1 VTDPR
6 PKFRVPDADMIAKLG
21 LDVRAA
27 RITRK
32 QIAIGGGAILVLLI
46 LLMMIFGG
54 AKPQQY
60 ITAPLIEGPLSV
72 TVSATGTLAPR
83 DQVDVGSEVSGRID
97 ALYAD
102 FNDHVRK
109 GQTLA
114 RINTDQLRAQL
125 DQARAALAQAQ
136 ATLVQDRATVA
147 RYARL
152 RRSNAV
158 SPQELDSATGDYGR
172 AKAGVAAAAA
182 QVVQDE
188 TMLSKATIFSP
199 IDGVVLNRVVSVG
212 QTVVA
217 AMNTPVLYTLASDLS
232 QMELD
237 VDIDEADVGSV
248 RAGMPATFTVD
259 AYPNKQ
265 FDAKLTQVR
274 NAPQTV
280 QGVVTYKGILLVQN
294 PQLLL
299 KPGMTA
305 TATITAARLAN
316 TLQVPN
322 AALRFLPTDDIVKK
336 APPPS
341 TASNAGRVWTVSGRT
356 LKAHDL
362 KLGPTDGRHTQV
374 LHGDLVAG
382 DEVVTDTKMSQ
393 DAAK

>member
-1 VTDPR
+1 MTDPR

-32 QIAIGGGAILVLLI
+32 QIAFAGGGLLVLII
-46 LLMMIFGG
+46 LAMFIFGG
-54 AKPQQY
+54 GKPQQY
-60 ITAPLIEGPLSV
+60 VTAPVIEGPLSV

-83 DQVDVGSEVSGRID
+83 VQVDVGSQVSGRID

-109 GQTLA
+109 GQKLA
-114 RINTDQLRAQL
+114 QINTDPIIAQL
-125 DQARAALAQAQ
+125 NQARAALAQAQ
-136 ATLVQDRATVA
+136 ATLVQDRETVE
-147 RYARL
+147 RYMKL
-152 RRSNAV
+152 RKSNAV
-158 SPQELDSATGDYGR
+158 SPQQVDNAVGDYGR
-172 AKAGVAAAAA
+172 AKAGVAAATA
-182 QVVQDE
+182 QVAQDQ
-188 TMLSKATIFSP
+188 TTLSQAAIFSP
-199 IDGVVLNRVVSVG
+199 IDGVVLNRAVSVG

-217 AMNTPVLYTLASDLS
+217 AMTTPVLYTLASDLS

-265 FDAKLTQVR
+265 FDAKLIQVR

-305 TATITAARLAN
+305 TATITAARLSNA
-316 TLQVPN
+316 LQVPN
-322 AALRFLPTDDIVKK
+322 AALRFLPADDIVKK

-341 TASNAGRVWTVSGRT
+341 TAPNAGRVWTISGRT

-362 KLGPTDGRHTQV
+362 KLGPSDGRHTQM

-382 DEVVTDTKMSQ
+382 DEVVTDTKMPE

>member
-27 RITRK
+27 TITRK
-32 QIAIGGGAILVLLI
+32 QIAFAAGGLVVLIVLL
-46 LLMMIFGG
+46 LTIFGG
-54 AKPQQY
+54 GKPQQY
-60 ITAPLIEGPLSV
+60 VTAPLTQGPLSV

-83 DQVDVGSEVSGRID
+83 IQVDVGSEVTGRID

-102 FNDHVRK
+102 YNDHVHK

-114 RINTDQLRAQL
+114 KINTDQLKAQL
-125 DQARAALAQAQ
+125 DQARATLAQAQ
-136 ATLVQDRATVA
+136 ATLVQDRETMN

-152 RRSNAV
+152 RKSNAI
-158 SPQELDSATGDYGR
+158 SPQELDSAAGDYGR
-172 AKAGVAAAAA
+172 AKAGVALAAA
-182 QVVQDE
+182 QVAQDE
-188 TMLSKATIFSP
+188 TLLTKATIFAP
-199 IDGVVLNRVVSVG
+199 IDGVVLNRAVSVG
-212 QTVVA
+212 QTLVA
-217 AMNTPVLYTLASDLS
+217 AMTTPVLYTLASNLS

-259 AYPNKQ
+259 AYPNRN
-265 FDAKLTQVR
+265 FSAKLIQVR

-280 QGVVTYKGILLVQN
+280 QGVVTYKGVLLVQN

-305 TATITAARLAN
+305 TATITAARVAN
-316 TLQVPN
+316 ALQVPN
-322 AALRFLPTDDIVKK
+322 AALRFLPADDIVKT

-341 TASNAGRVWTVSGRT
+341 NAPNAGRVWTVSGKT

-362 KLGPTDGRHTQV
+362 KLGPSDGRQTQV
-374 LHGDLVAG
+374 LSGNLVAG
-382 DEVVTDTKMSQ
+382 DEVVTDIKTPQDSTK
-393 DAAK
+393 